1 MGIHEHYTLLST
13 SPSFLAK
20 IGTGSPSVFCAGPF
34 GRVNNFFS
42 PYLSEGEL
50 KSHGLGPCSSIHN
63 VERTV
68 DVGKGSLAFE
78 VCA

>member
-1 MGIHEHYTLLST
+1 MSIILFSQPLLA
-13 SPSFLAK
+13 FLQK
-20 IGTGSPSVFCAGPF
+20 LVLVLHQFF
-34 GRVNNFFS
+34 VQVHLVRVNNFFS

-50 KSHGLGPCSSIHN
+50 ISHGLGPCSSIHN